1 MTAPSYMMKPKDQA
15 VLKALPGNDK
25 CIDCGLPAP
34 TWASV
39 TLACFMCLECSGRH
53 RGLGTH
59 ISFVR
64 SVQMDSWSDAQIAAM
79 KAGGGND
86 AVKEF
91 LATKSDNSIDMSVL
105 GSTTIRQKYDSP
117 AAELWRQVVKA
128 RVNGEEEPTELPEL
142 TTSDDESDSDKKYNS
157 IQGGGSSSSNNKR
170 GKNNKKSKV
179 KMEGFGSSPHPSQA
193 KRDRKDKRKKRNK
206 KILGVGAAAIGAI
219 AAVGWARSKRNGG
232 KLSNRV

>member
-1 MTAPSYMMKPKDQA
+1 MTAPSYMMKPQDQA

-91 LATKSDNSIDMSVL
+91 LATKGGIDTSVL

-117 AAELWRQVVKA
+117 AAELWRQVLKA

-142 TTSDDESDSDKKYNS
+142 TTSDDESDSDNNPKKYNS
-157 IQGGGSSSSNNKR
+157 IQGGGSGNKK
-170 GKNNKKSKV
+170 GKNKKSKV
-179 KMEGFGSSPHPSQA
+179 HMEGFGSSPHPSQA